1 MVDKILGILPD
12 RLLDVN
18 QTLSRFS
25 LYQIGGEVM
34 GSLHVMPALYGSLA
48 LLLIPMIYQ
57 VYRRL
62 SAG

>member
-1 MVDKILGILPD
+1 MIDKILGILPD

-25 LYQIGGEVM
+25 FYQIGGEVM
-34 GSLHVMPALYGSLA
+34 GSLHVLPVLYGSLA